1 MLGKGEH
8 PFSNKY
14 GATAEAVL
22 TDFLSTEAIVNTPVE
37 ELIAFISSRSH
48 GRISDPKQT
57 AYLLQKAANASYR
70 LFPAAALSSR
80 PKSQSPRRHPAGRV
94 KESAA

>member
-1 MLGKGEH
+1 LALQRLTRHRLHISECIASEKTYMLNNIFLKFSEFAMLGKDKH

-48 GRISDPKQT
+48 GRISDP
-57 AYLLQKAANASYR
+57 
-70 LFPAAALSSR
+70 
-80 PKSQSPRRHPAGRV
+80 
-94 KESAA
+94 